1 MLAFLSVDGYEDTI
15 ADLVVDRLGEMP
27 LAGRVLDQED
37 LAGADLSGFA
47 VAGGEPCDRD
57 LWEMGWT
64 TQVRMNV
71 RDVDPLKER

>member
-1 MLAFLSVDGYEDTI
+1 MTKQRRAE
-15 ADLVVDRLGEMP
+15 LVEV
-27 LAGRVLDQED
+27 QQ
-37 LAGADLSGFA
+37 GFA